1 MHDFRTDVYNLLGSA
16 TQSDSTDPLGVYN
29 TCYSSCL
36 TAMPLLLHVLSRT
49 VHLLLG

>member
-1 MHDFRTDVYNLLGSA
+1 MFIICLGQPFSHTQLIPEVFITHVYASG
-16 TQSDSTDPLGVYN
+16 
-29 TCYSSCL
+29 L